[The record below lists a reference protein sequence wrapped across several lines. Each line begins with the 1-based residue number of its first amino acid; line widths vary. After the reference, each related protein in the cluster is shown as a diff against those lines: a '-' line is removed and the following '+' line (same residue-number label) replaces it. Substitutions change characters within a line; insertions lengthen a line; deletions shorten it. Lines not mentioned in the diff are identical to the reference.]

1 MPKINILNVL
11 TGDDQSTIVDKIN
24 YNFDQVLSSGG
35 GPQGKQGVI
44 GSTGPVGPQGVP
56 GVQGIQ
62 GDSGNRWF
70 VQKDAPFLGSLDPNQ
85 IYDYPKIGDL
95 WLDPDSANQ
104 TIYEYNG
111 SSWLDTGLGLASG
124 DIFQKLS
131 PIKISGGSLDRI
143 GVLFA
148 GVSEVDKQSLIL
160 SDSLISGATGY
171 VQGGNTI
178 DNVNQ
183 ENAKLKISTENRL
196 HLISFSRSILDTV
209 NISGNGSGNPTISW
223 DTALGNDTN
232 SYDISFRN
240 PSGGISIKTEGA
252 TRGPITISSLNDAI
266 NITSNGTTLGG
277 INMFA
282 QKEIAFTSAQLF
294 KVTSPSH
301 QFFVGASKVFNLQ
314 STMGYFGS
322 GVSGNPLIRV
332 NSGFSTASTPDY
344 TWWGND
350 QTGIFRPST
359 DTVSV
364 SLGGIEKMR
373 VNTAGLESYG
383 NITSLGVFRGTNGSA
398 SAPSYSFINSTN
410 TGINYN
416 QGYGTLETYLAGSLK
431 TSIFSWGFSVNNDL
445 VIGGLTILSDG
456 SVSAPSLTFNLD
468 RDTGIYKSGTKEIG
482 FSSGG
487 SLIGKFDISSLT
499 LFNSLKFISGYNTS
513 TIVNTPIESGASIGL
528 SINSLNTG
536 AYQNRLILQSSSGR
550 VVVGNGSTNTVGKFH
565 VKMDSGSANDSIS
578 TLLGDYNNKGI
589 YIAPTVNGGSYNPAT
604 ATGDLA
610 IFGANNGNYVP
621 MMLGVQNGPGIRFYN
636 DTTSVPSTT
645 LPIIHSPQSIIRVDQ
660 DITTGTNVPGWVYWQ
675 FDNIQFRAES
685 SAGAWQYPTLQHEAL
700 TNNQFDRPHIS
711 YKIIGKTVFLGF
723 QVRLGASGWA
733 NNTKGYR
740 LRLPNAL
747 QSIIKNYYST
757 SGVTTGTTHSDGIG
771 WTDADDASKLAV
783 IRASVRRYN
792 NGPFPN
798 DWVIVIEGALKQG
811 QPANYSL
818 DWWAGR
824 TIRFQTMIELE

>member
-398 SAPSYSFINSTN
+398 STPSYSFINSTN

-431 TSIFSWGFSVNNDL
+431 TSVFSWGFSVNNDL

-487 SLIGKFDISSLT
+487 SLIGKFDLDSLT
-499 LFNSLKFISGYNTS
+499 LYNKLKFVNSYNTS
-513 TIVNTPIESGASIGL
+513 TFNNVSIDSGSSIGL
-528 SINSLNTG
+528 SINSLNSG
-536 AYQNRLILQSSSGR
+536 AQPNRLILQSSIGR
-550 VVVGNGSTNTVGKFH
+550 VVIGNGLSNTLGKFH
-565 VKMDSGSANDSIS
+565 VKMDPGLPNDSIS
-578 TLLGDYNNKGI
+578 SVLGNSNNKGI
-589 YIAPTVNGGSYNPAT
+589 YIIPSVNGASYNSAS
-604 ATGDLA
+604 ATGDLG
-610 IFGANNGNYVP
+610 IFASDNGNYAP
-621 MMLGVQNGPGIRFYN
+621 MILGVQNGPGIRFYN
-636 DTTSVPSTT
+636 DTSSIPSTT
-645 LPIIHSPQSIIRVDQ
+645 LNVIHTPQSIMRVDY
-660 DITTGTNVPGWVYWQ
+660 DITTGTNIPGWVYWQ

-685 SAGAWQYPTLQHEAL
+685 QSGSWGYPTLQNEAL

-723 QVRLGASGWA
+723 QVRLNGSGHGI
-733 NNTKGYR
+733 NTKGYR
-740 LRLPNAL
+740 LRLPNPL
-747 QSIIKNYYST
+747 QNIKNYYST
-757 SGVTTGTTHSDGIG
+757 SGPTTGTSHTDGIG

-824 TIRFQTMIELE
+824 TIRFQTYFELE

>member
-431 TSIFSWGFSVNNDL
+431 TSVFSWGFSVNNDL

-456 SVSAPSLTFNLD
+456 SVSDPSLTFNLD

-589 YIAPTVNGGSYNPAT
+589 YISPTVNAGSYNPAT

-610 IFGANNGNYVP
+610 IFAANNGNYVP

-636 DTTSVPSTT
+636 DTSSVPSTT
-645 LPIIHSPQSIIRVDQ
+645 LPIIHSPQSIMRVDY
-660 DITTGTNVPGWVYWQ
+660 DITTGTNVPGWKRYDITNKNE
-675 FDNIQFRAES
+675 FC
-685 SAGAWQYPTLQHEAL
+685 AGSYDGGTFYFGGP
-700 TNNQFDRPHIS
+700 NDPRFII
-711 YKIIGKTVFLGF
+711 YKIIGKTVFINGLFQNMRPNGNQVHSLAWKLPSFLYPKPHIPSTVIEGNIGSAFLQWAGMSYRGF
-723 QVRLGASGWA
+723 NSYASWVTNFKSNDGSYYSGWA
-733 NNTKGYR
+733 IGM
-740 LRLPNAL
+740 
-747 QSIIKNYYST
+747 QD
-757 SGVTTGTTHSDGIG
+757 TTGNYLAKDTIG
-771 WTDADDASKLAV
+771 LTAKFS
-783 IRASVRRYN
+783 ICYE
-792 NGPFPN
+792 
-798 DWVIVIEGALKQG
+798 IQ
-811 QPANYSL
+811 
-818 DWWAGR
+818 
-824 TIRFQTMIELE
+824 